1 MPLRQRER
9 ECEPGHEPRRLACMQ
24 FNTRIEVRT
33 NIEDGSHLRVSWV
46 PIGFSDPGGA
56 RIESVR

>member
-1 MPLRQRER
+1 MRLREC
-9 ECEPGHEPRRLACMQ
+9 ECEPGHEARRLACTQ
-24 FNTRIEVRT
+24 LNTRLAERT

-56 RIESVR
+56 RIRKWR